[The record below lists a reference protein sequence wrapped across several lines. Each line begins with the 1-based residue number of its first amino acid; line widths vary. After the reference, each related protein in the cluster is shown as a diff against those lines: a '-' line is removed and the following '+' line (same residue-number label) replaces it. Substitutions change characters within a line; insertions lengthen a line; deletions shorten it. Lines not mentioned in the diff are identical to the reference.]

1 MFFDRLLNIGVSRS
15 TPAGEVR
22 YIRNTNLIAL
32 MIGISDLV
40 IAGFLYS
47 RFGAY
52 SATVTIFVLAWFFL
66 SIVFLSYKKWH
77 TASRIVLSF
86 LVPLFTFYVSVILR
100 EQNPEVVTEYTFFNV
115 RVILLG
121 TVVIPIVVFPA
132 RQKLLLI
139 SGMLIPGLLIWFFDP
154 ISNMLGI
161 GYEQMLGPPKIGYDI
176 TNLYFLVTYT
186 FVVVALLIF
195 KFNNETLVE
204 KNMSLVKRLRESNK
218 ELMEAGNTIRQQA
231 VTLKQQNEELQKIV
245 EQRTSEL
252 KRTNE
257 ELIKHNSELRQF
269 SNTLSH
275 NLRSPVANLLG
286 LTQLFELEK
295 DEEGRKQLIDHIKS
309 AAQAM
314 DMILKDL
321 GKVMDI
327 RNHLFQIKENVSLS
341 EEFDRVR
348 TMLQDQIAHCKAQ
361 ITTDFTYDNAYC
373 IRSYLNSIFFNL
385 LSNSLKYRNPNEP
398 CRIKV
403 SSVEKGDKVFISIQ
417 DNGVGIDLKRF
428 GDKLFGMYKR
438 FHDHTDGKGLGLFL
452 VKQQVEALGGRI
464 EVESEVGKGTTF
476 RLIFPKSV
484 KEEIT
489 EQVYYD
495 SDVATIWFDA
505 VDCISTL
512 VWKRKP
518 TSDEY
523 KEVLQR
529 NLDIFR
535 SYKCYGCL
543 ADVRNL
549 GWVPQTDREWFVRN
563 ILSEAEELGVQ
574 KIIILHDEDDGKD
587 DQYFAMMQEELAKH
601 GVQFAHTHH
610 SLEEA
615 RKIIRGIPVR

>member
-1 MFFDRLLNIGVSRS
+1 MFLDRLLNIGVSHS
-15 TPAGEVR
+15 TPSGEIR

-40 IAGFLYS
+40 ISGFLYS

-52 SATVTIFVLAWFFL
+52 SATVTIFVLAWFFF

-139 SGMLIPGLLIWFFDP
+139 AGMLIPGLLIWFFDP

-161 GYEQMLGPPKIGYDI
+161 GYEQMLGPPKVGYDI

-218 ELMEAGNTIRQQA
+218 ELIEAGNTIRQQA

-245 EQRTSEL
+245 DKRTWEL
-252 KRTNE
+252 KLANE

-295 DEEGRKQLIDHIKS
+295 DEESRAQLIEHIKS
-309 AAQAM
+309 SARAM

-341 EEFDRVR
+341 EEFDRVQA
-348 TMLQDQIAHCKAQ
+348 MLQDQITHCKAD
-361 ITTDFTYDNAYC
+361 ISTDFAYDNAYC
-373 IRSYLNSIFFNL
+373 IRSYLNSIFYNL
-385 LSNSLKYRNPNEP
+385 LSNSLKYRQANKP
-398 CRIKV
+398 CKIKV
-403 SSVEKGDKVFISIQ
+403 ASVEKGDQVFITIE
-417 DNGVGIDLKRF
+417 DNGVGIDLECF
-428 GDKLFGMYKR
+428 GEKLFGMYKR

-476 RLIFPKSV
+476 RLIFPKSE
-484 KEEIT
+484 KEEIA
-489 EQVYYD
+489 EQVYYE
-495 SDVATIWFDA
+495 SDVAIIWFDA
-505 VDCISTL
+505 ADCISTL

-535 SYKCYGCL
+535 NYKCYGCL

-574 KIIILHDEDDGKD
+574 KIIILHDEEDGKD

-615 RKIIRGIPVR
+615 RRIIRGIPVK